1 MAYIE
6 GKMMAENAG
15 AGAKR
20 LAILSLSGA
29 LVVLLVFLLPASR
42 WTVFSTVTLAV
53 VLCLIIAY
61 MYFRMDPYAW
71 KRIFD
76 RPGYERLRE
85 LDRRVIE
92 SLRSLDD
99 SCLVLVNTTV
109 ELFHIEYLVV
119 SRKGVYLLSKIEGTG
134 MTGCENGIPRVGE
147 HSLEKEVAL
156 LWRTCHFLGILM
168 KKTYQ
173 VDVLPHP
180 VLVSS
185 DTGAFI
191 MDNCAEITITSCE
204 SIPSVITRASG
215 PPLPEGA
222 AENFAYFIK
231 TRYMSAG

>member
-29 LVVLLVFLLPASR
+29 LVVLLVFLLPATR

-92 SLRSLDD
+92 SLRRLDD

-109 ELFHIEYLVV
+109 ELFNIEYLVV
-119 SRKGVYLLSKIEGTG
+119 SQKGIYLLSKIGETGTV
-134 MTGCENGIPRVGE
+134 GCENGIPRVGGN
-147 HSLEKEVAL
+147 SLENEVAL
-156 LWRTCHFLGILM
+156 LWRTCHFLGILL
-168 KKTYQ
+168 KKKYHI
-173 VDVLPHP
+173 DLLPHP
-180 VLVSS
+180 VLVSPDS
-185 DTGAFI
+185 GSFI
-191 MDNCAEITITSCE
+191 MDNCAEITIASCE
-204 SIPSVITRASG
+204 SVPSVIRRPSG
-215 PPLPEGA
+215 SPLPDGV

-231 TRYMSAG
+231 TRYMSVE